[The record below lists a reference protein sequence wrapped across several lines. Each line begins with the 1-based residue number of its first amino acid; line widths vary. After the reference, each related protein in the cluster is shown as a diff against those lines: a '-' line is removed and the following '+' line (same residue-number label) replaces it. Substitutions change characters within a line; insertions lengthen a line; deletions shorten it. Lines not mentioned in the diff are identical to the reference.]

1 MSWKL
6 GIEIPC
12 CILYFTESH
21 LCARGM
27 QANVMSQWN
36 GDRKHDD
43 HVVEEEEKGEGEEE
57 GATSGSLMEENIDI
71 DTDTHRALKRHRKHE
86 TTSDSSF
93 QVGSKVPL
101 VVVDSAPRL
110 GNAVVVLLCRRYLL
124 RVLDVASVQK
134 FLLLGAPAL
143 PTSEGS
149 ASE

>member
-1 MSWKL
+1 
-6 GIEIPC
+6 
-12 CILYFTESH
+12 
-21 LCARGM
+21 M

-36 GDRKHDD
+36 GDRKHD
-43 HVVEEEEKGEGEEE
+43 HVVEEEEEGEGEEE
-57 GATSGSLMEENIDI
+57 GATSGSLMEESIDI
-71 DTDTHRALKRHRKHE
+71 DTDTQRALKRHRKHE

-101 VVVDSAPRL
+101 VVDSAPRL
-110 GNAVVVLLCRRYLL
+110 GNALVVLLCRRYLL
-124 RVLDVASVQK
+124 RVLNVAAVQT